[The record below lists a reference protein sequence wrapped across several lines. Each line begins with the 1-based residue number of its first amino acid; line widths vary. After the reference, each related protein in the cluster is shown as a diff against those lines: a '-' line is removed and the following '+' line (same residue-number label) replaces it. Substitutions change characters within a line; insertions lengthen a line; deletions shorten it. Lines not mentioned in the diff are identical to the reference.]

1 MARGIPYDGAG
12 DVRVHVFANIV
23 DTKKYGVIGTYLS
36 IYLHIYLPAYLSYL
50 LSSTYLSIFYLLS
63 SVFCLLSS
71 VFCLRC
77 ISSHLIWR
85 ITSALVT
92 SLSLSA
98 LLVTPHSVSDTD
110 TIVSRRALPHPASR
124 RARPWGEG
132 EQGSKGARE
141 QGKGKENRRGAG
153 RGKEGARKEGQ

>member
-71 VFCLRC
+71 IFYLL
-77 ISSHLIWR
+77 SSIY
-85 ITSALVT
+85 
-92 SLSLSA
+92 LSIFYLLSSILPTYLSSI
-98 LLVTPHSVSDTD
+98 LLV
-110 TIVSRRALPHPASR
+110 
-124 RARPWGEG
+124 
-132 EQGSKGARE
+132 
-141 QGKGKENRRGAG
+141 
-153 RGKEGARKEGQ
+153 